1 MRYTSDGQKKR
12 EIRPLPDVSMLIQ
25 NLRPVR
31 YCING
36 RDTIGY
42 IAQDVQRCIVSDSDT
57 YESDCI
63 PAVGQSGEYMELP
76 YAMYTAVYARAI
88 QEHQKRLDR
97 MKREL
102 KEMGEDVKF

>member
-1 MRYTSDGQKKR
+1 MRYTSDRRKKR